1 MYFSKKKKQQKKKQ
15 NKRKLTKKKKRLFLK
30 WTEELHNICVSN
42 VLKTM
47 KFIWK
52 VNRQVIT
59 LHLSLELIDLL
70 SIINQFNNDHQL
82 SRLFINKSFLLLI
95 MWDS

>member
-30 WTEELHNICVSN
+30 WTEELHYICVSN